1 MEVGLTTNLNKRD
14 QLRKKRQEE
23 KRRRTTTLILVA
35 VGVIVLISM
44 VAIIPNLL
52 RSRSEDAEGR
62 GFTLGNPEA
71 PISVTNFS
79 NYACVFCERFA
90 ATQEPDFIANF
101 VETGDVYYR
110 YVNLPSSENED
121 LQNAAKASYCADE
134 QDGFFDYKSFL
145 YSAVGVQDGL
155 TADNLVEMATTA
167 GLDRASF
174 EACLQSSTYANA
186 ITEDHRF
193 AQAVGIPGTPW
204 FLVNGQLVSADE
216 LVPLV
221 ESLLDR

>member
-1 MEVGLTTNLNKRD
+1 MEANLTTNLNKRE

-23 KRRRTTTLILVA
+23 KRRRTTTLILIA
-35 VGVIVLISM
+35 FGVIVLISM
-44 VAIIPNLL
+44 AALIPNLL

-79 NYACVFCERFA
+79 NYACGFCERFA
-90 ATQEPDFIANF
+90 ATQEPDFIANY

-110 YVNLPSSENED
+110 YVNLAFSQDEGT
-121 LQNAAKASYCADE
+121 QTAAKASYCANE
-134 QDGFFDYKSFL
+134 QGKYFDYKSFL
-145 YSAVGVQDGL
+145 YSAVGVQDGF
-155 TADNLVEMATTA
+155 TADNLVEMATKA
-167 GLDRASF
+167 GLDRATF
-174 EACLQSSTYANA
+174 ETCLQSSTYDNA
-186 ITEDHRF
+186 ITEDLRF
-193 AQAVGIPGTPW
+193 AQAVGVQGTPS
-204 FLVNGQLVSADE
+204 FLVNGELVFADE